1 MTGQLTSYKVRK
13 WHSQVEEIVVDGA
26 PADPPLR
33 KAVVAVVIENPFAG
47 TWQPDLSALIGPST
61 ELGTV
66 LGERAKALLGAP
78 VESYGKG
85 GLAGTNGE
93 QEHVV
98 ACVTSVFGDALR
110 AAIGGGRAWI
120 SSTTKVAG
128 AGASL
133 DLPLA
138 FKDEVY
144 VRSHYDTTTFTIEDA
159 PRPDE
164 LVIAVA
170 VASGPRPHARVGGM
184 SAQEAIEAIAEQ
196 TAREDTP

>member
-1 MTGQLTSYKVRK
+1 MNTSLTSYTVRK
-13 WHSQVEEIVVDGA
+13 WHSQVEEVVVDGS
-26 PADPPLR
+26 PAEPPLR

-47 TWQPDLSALIGPST
+47 IWQPDLSSLIEPST

-66 LGERAKALLGAP
+66 LGERARALLGAP

-98 ACVTSVFGDALR
+98 ACVTSVFGNAFRD
-110 AAIGGGRAWI
+110 AIGGGKAWI
-120 SSTTKVAG
+120 SSATKVAG
-128 AGASL
+128 VGASL

-144 VRSHYDTTTFTIEDA
+144 VRSHYDTTTFKIEDA

-184 SAQEAIEAIAEQ
+184 SAHEAIEAIANESDGK
-196 TAREDTP
+196 A

>member
-1 MTGQLTSYKVRK
+1 MNTGLNSYKVRK
-13 WHSQVEEIVVDGA
+13 WHSQVEEIVFDGA
-26 PADPPLR
+26 PAETPLR

-47 TWQPDLSALIGPST
+47 TWQPDLSSLIEPST

-66 LGERAKALLGAP
+66 LGERARALLGAP
-78 VESYGKG
+78 IESYGKG
-85 GLAGTNGE
+85 GIAGTNGE

-98 ACVTSVFGDALR
+98 ACVTSVFGNACRD
-110 AAIGGGRAWI
+110 AIGGGEAWI

-144 VRSHYDTTTFTIEDA
+144 VRSHYDTTTFQIEDA

-170 VASGPRPHARVGGM
+170 VSSGPRPHHRVGGT
-184 SAQEAIEAIAEQ
+184 SKQEAIDSIANEF
-196 TAREDTP
+196 AGKA